1 MPRTL
6 QTIKVICQD
15 LGGMGGGRRRR
26 VGRPLDVYQR
36 GEQRERARGSGSCG
50 TKRSEIADGEG
61 GRPTWGEFFPFPE
74 VTAKY
79 GAGAGNR

>member
-1 MPRTL
+1 M
-6 QTIKVICQD
+6 
-15 LGGMGGGRRRR
+15 
-26 VGRPLDVYQR
+26 GRPLDVYQR
-36 GEQRERARGSGSCG
+36 EEQRERARGSGSRG

-61 GRPTWGEFFPFPE
+61 GRPTWGELFPFPE